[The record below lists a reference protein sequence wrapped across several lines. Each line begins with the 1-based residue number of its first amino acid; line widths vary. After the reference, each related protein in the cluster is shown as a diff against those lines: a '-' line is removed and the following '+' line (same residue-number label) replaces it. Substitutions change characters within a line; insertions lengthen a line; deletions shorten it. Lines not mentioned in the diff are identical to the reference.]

1 MHPTQLLFLY
11 PLQMSVFIEQ
21 AKLIRCPYD
30 PNHKVSE
37 ARYNFHVHECLKKH
51 RGNLEQCKYNA
62 GHYVRPG
69 EMQEHLRICE
79 DYLHTFQNM
88 KKHYYEQIISG
99 MRQRNQA
106 PQCEPTESTV
116 ANENMRYTP
125 PPQQAMS
132 PQPGPSRRR
141 SPSPPPLAQQ
151 RDVPEFGHMRYQ
163 PRGPSVP
170 MQGFQP
176 SFPPGSPV
184 SPFESD
190 LPGPS
195 AFNGTTVNPGFTL
208 LKAIDWYKLSRV
220 ETFEPLTKFQVQTLT
235 KGMRKKYHNYH
246 IKWQE
251 WKNNTNGTVL
261 P

>member
-1 MHPTQLLFLY
+1 
-11 PLQMSVFIEQ
+11 MSVFIEQ

-37 ARYNFHVHECLKKH
+37 ARYNFHVHECLKRN

-79 DYLHTFQNM
+79 DYLYTFQKM
-88 KKHYYEQIISG
+88 KKHYYDQIISG
-99 MRQRNQA
+99 MGRTIDDRDR
-106 PQCEPTESTV
+106 ERKSTV
-116 ANENMRYTP
+116 ANENMCYTP
-125 PPQQAMS
+125 PPQVEAQQAIS
-132 PQPGPSRRR
+132 PQPGPSRRYSP

-151 RDVPEFGHMRYQ
+151 REGPEFGHMRYQ

-176 SFPPGSPV
+176 SFTPGSPV

-208 LKAIDWYKLSRV
+208 LKAINWDKLSRV

-246 IKWQE
+246 IRWQE
-251 WKNNTNGTVL
+251 WKNSTNETVL